1 MSFKVIY
8 FGANR
13 KPVYNFILVTNSNL
27 GPISHSFWDM
37 AHYWLKIANFSHPL
51 SFNAPDRGDT
61 LEFMEKLYGAWN

>member
-1 MSFKVIY
+1 
-8 FGANR
+8 
-13 KPVYNFILVTNSNL
+13 
-27 GPISHSFWDM
+27 M